1 MYILSKTMIN
11 KLGVLLIALLSFTVS
26 WAQFPLV
33 YGGDT
38 IMLVGGD
45 DALSSENR
53 SVVFNF
59 RISRALA
66 EGELPSDE
74 IELKHLANNEIEV
87 NLLGSLLMVIDANDS
102 IANGDAT
109 DVLAVRLRNAL
120 AMPPSKT
127 IIAEELSQKSAVKL
141 ILQSVVF
148 LGAILMC
155 VLIYLF
161 FTKLYHWAR
170 KRYLL
175 PGGKGNLRG
184 LKLKNFEVMSLEKQ
198 YFVFDILFKALR
210 IILTVIFIYLTI
222 PIAFAIFPETSH
234 LSGQLF
240 SYLLRPLGKLG
251 GSLLE
256 FIPELVNIA
265 LVLLIVSYVLR
276 FVRYLA
282 GEISEGKLTVN
293 NFRPEWAK
301 PTFQL
306 IRVLIMIIAVLI
318 LLPIFAFAQSTL
330 FLGFL
335 AFLGFALALGSGT
348 SVANFIAGIQIAF
361 MRPYNVGDYIK
372 VGDTSGEVMDSN
384 LIVTKLKTRYNEIV
398 SIPNVEM
405 LKFHTVNYSASN
417 KELGLIVYN
426 TVQVSTD
433 QDIDEVTKF
442 LVEAALTTKGVM
454 ENPRP
459 FVIKRKMVDGKVEL
473 QVNAYVQE
481 ADKLYRIKS
490 AMLDNIMVQAKFKGV
505 TFK

>member
-1 MYILSKTMIN
+1 MSLKTN
-11 KLGVLLIALLSFTVS
+11 FKNVLLGVFALLLSTVS
-26 WAQFPLV
+26 IAQNPLV
-33 YGGDT
+33 YGSDT
-38 IMLVGGD
+38 IMLIGGE
-45 DALSSENR
+45 DAMKAENR
-53 SVVFNF
+53 SVVYNF

-66 EGELPSDE
+66 NGELPSDD
-74 IELKHLANNEIEV
+74 IELKQLANNEIEV
-87 NLLGSLLMVIDANDS
+87 NLLGSLLLVLNANDS
-102 IANGDAT
+102 LANGDAT

-120 AMPPSKT
+120 SLSPSAVLET
-127 IIAEELSQKSAVKL
+127 EELSQKSAVKL
-141 ILQSVVF
+141 ILQSAVF
-148 LGAILMC
+148 IGAILMC

-175 PGGKGNLRG
+175 PGGKGSLKG
-184 LKLKNFEVMSLEKQ
+184 LKLKNFEVLSLEKQ
-198 YFVFDILFKALR
+198 FFVFDILFKALR
-210 IILTVIFIYLTI
+210 ILLTGVFIYLTI
-222 PIAFAIFPETSH
+222 PVAFAIFPETSH

-251 GSLLE
+251 AGLMD

-276 FVRYLA
+276 FLRYLS
-282 GEISEGKLTVN
+282 GEISEGKLSIT

-306 IRVLIMIIAVLI
+306 IRVLVIIIAVLI
-318 LLPIFAFAQSTL
+318 LLPIFDFAQSAL

-335 AFLGFALALGSGT
+335 SFLGIALALGSGT
-348 SVANFIAGIQIAF
+348 SVANFIAGVQIAF
-361 MRPYNVGDYIK
+361 MRPYNIGDYIK
-372 VGDTSGEVMDSN
+372 VGDTSGEVVDSN

-426 TVQVSTD
+426 SVYIAAEEDTD
-433 QDIDEVTKF
+433 VATK
-442 LVEAALTTKGVM
+442 LLIEAALTTKGVM

-459 FVIKRKMVDGKVEL
+459 FVIKRRMIDGKVEL

-490 AMLDNIMVQAKFKGV
+490 AMLDNIIVLAKFKGL

>member
-1 MYILSKTMIN
+1 MYMLLRTMVN
-11 KLGVLLIALLSFTVS
+11 KLGVLLLSLLCVVQMM
-26 WAQFPLV
+26 AQSPLV
-33 YGGDT
+33 YGSDT
-38 IMLVGGD
+38 IMLIGGED
-45 DALSSENR
+45 NLSSENR
-53 SVVFNF
+53 SVVYNF

-66 EGELPSDE
+66 NGNLPSED
-74 IELKHLANNEIEV
+74 IELKQLSTGKIDV
-87 NLLGSLLMVIDANDS
+87 SLSGEPLMVLESSDS

-120 AMPPSKT
+120 ALEPKE
-127 IIAEELSQKSAVKL
+127 IQVAAELSQKSAVKL

-148 LGAILMC
+148 LGAIFMC
-155 VLIYLF
+155 VLIFLF

-170 KRYLL
+170 KRYLV
-175 PGGKGNLRG
+175 PGGKGKLKG
-184 LKLKNFEVMSLEKQ
+184 LKLKNFEILSLAKQ
-198 YFVFDILFKALR
+198 YFVFDVVFKALR
-210 IILTVIFIYLTI
+210 ILLTGVFIYLTI

-251 GSLLE
+251 GGLLE

-265 LVLLIVSYVLR
+265 LVLLIVSYILR
-276 FVRYLA
+276 FLRYLS
-282 GEISEGKLTVN
+282 GEISAGKLTIT
-293 NFRPEWAK
+293 NFRQEWAK

-306 IRVLIMIIAVLI
+306 IRVLVIIVAVLI
-318 LLPIFAFAQSTL
+318 LLPIFEFAQSTL

-348 SVANFIAGIQIAF
+348 SVANFIAGVQIAF
-361 MRPYNVGDYIK
+361 MRPYNIGDYIK
-372 VGDTSGEVMDSN
+372 VGDTSGEVVDSN

-417 KELGLIVYN
+417 RELGLIVYN
-426 TVQVSTD
+426 TVLVSSQDDTD
-433 QDIDEVTKF
+433 EITKF
-442 LVEAALTTKGVM
+442 LIEAALTTKGVM

-473 QVNAYVQE
+473 QINAYVQE
-481 ADKLYRIKS
+481 ADRLYRIKS
-490 AMLDNIMVQAKFKGV
+490 AMLDNILIQGKFKGI